1 MHGTKLPVEERD
13 LLGRRVDADL
23 GGAQH
28 LLGPYAPAVF
38 ATQIEA
44 RRREVLTM
52 WIVVTEINP
61 VDDAVTDLLFL
72 QGDLLNVLLV
82 FEVLLHDLER
92 CAAHRRHEIG
102 VGPKGRKARA
112 ALPELL
118 TQRARG
124 PALDQL
130 DQSVNAELRVDI
142 DK

>member
-1 MHGTKLPVEERD
+1 MRTLVARSIHS
-13 LLGRRVDADL
+13 
-23 GGAQH
+23 
-28 LLGPYAPAVF
+28 GPYAPAVF
-38 ATQIEA
+38 ATRIEV

-72 QGDLLNVLLV
+72 HHDLLNVLLV
-82 FEVLLHDLER
+82 FDVLLHDLER
-92 CAAHRRHEIG
+92 SAAHRRHEIG

-118 TQRARG
+118 TQQPRG

-130 DQSVNAELRVDI
+130 DQSVNAEMRVDNA
-142 DK
+142 